1 MAFVIAVLVLVAI
14 SFVSLKLRAYMCFF
28 MVIAGISAL
37 IAGPAR
43 GESMFTYGGAA
54 SLAGGILILFLSSF
68 KVERSRRLIY
78 MLHLFLYGMVM
89 MLRLMMIMT
98 IILIPFVGFA
108 GAICTHWHEVLVVDE
123 MGRSTG
129 KRVMVEDHGFGDDGN
144 RYEKYD
150 DPF

>member
-28 MVIAGISAL
+28 MIIAGISAL

-43 GESMFTYGGAA
+43 GESMFTYGGAV

-78 MLHLFLYGMVM
+78 MLHLFVYGMVM
-89 MLRLMMIMT
+89 MLRIMMVMT
-98 IILIPFVGFA
+98 IILIPLVGFA
-108 GAICTHWHEVLVVDE
+108 GAICQNCHEGLVVDE

-129 KRVMVEDHGFGDDGN
+129 KRVTVSESGYGSDGN

-150 DPF
+150 NPF